1 MKRYL
6 LTLICVTFFNQF
18 LVTPNA
24 HADTCSETVF
34 NPETN
39 ILYTEAERM
48 YLDKNLISALG
59 ILEQIKTTDLNCY
72 EHRKVSRLEAAIDC
86 SHDTSEEKSSCNNSI
101 EISHETGDEQYI
113 RTQPDYPI
121 DKSLLISIVK
131 EVKQNA
137 TCILEFNTDE
147 YGSPFHIQ
155 AICDEPLYEH
165 SAIAALSAAKFFP
178 AIQKGEIDLTYKRK
192 FKIEVRT
199 EDYIK

>member
-6 LTLICVTFFNQF
+6 LTLICVTFFNQYW
-18 LVTPNA
+18 VIPNA

-34 NPETN
+34 SPETD
-39 ILYTEAERM
+39 ILYTKAERM
-48 YLDKNLISALG
+48 YLDRNLISALEA
-59 ILEQIKTTDLNCY
+59 LKQIKTTDLNCY
-72 EHRKVSRLEAAIDC
+72 ERRMVSRLEAAIDC
-86 SHDTSEEKSSCNNSI
+86 SQITLEEKSSCNNSI
-101 EISHETGDEQYI
+101 EISHGIGGEQYLP
-113 RTQPDYPI
+113 TKPNYPI

-165 SAIAALSAAKFFP
+165 SAIAAFSAAKFFP
-178 AIQKGEIDLTYKRK
+178 AIHKGEIDLTFKRK